1 MKRVPVVLWGMMLG
15 VLAFTGCARHKD
27 LESLNREQARV
38 IADLNREVGSLQD
51 ELERM
56 KFSREELV
64 KAKEE
69 LETRLKSELEGGGL
83 SVEMQ
88 ERGLVVTVLDRVL
101 FDPGKAEIKDSAR
114 TTLDKVA
121 DVLKSRVPEHLVY
134 VEGHTDN
141 DPIRYS
147 GWRSNWELS
156 TARATEVIHYFVES
170 QGVNPARLIAAGFGE
185 FHPVAANDTLVGKA
199 RNRRVE
205 IVITPKKITEL
216 IKQAL
221 ETRHAPSN

>member
-1 MKRVPVVLWGMMLG
+1 MKRDPVVLWGIIF
-15 VLAFTGCARHKD
+15 VILAFTGCARHKD

-56 KFSREELV
+56 KFSREELT

-170 QGVNPARLIAAGFGE
+170 GGVNPARLIASGFGE
-185 FHPVAANDTLVGKA
+185 FHPVAANDTLEGKA

-216 IKQAL
+216 VKQAL
-221 ETRHAPSN
+221 ETKRSHSN